1 MVFYILVVVVVLI
14 GVVWLSY
21 WGVINEIEFVVDFND
36 FILWFFVND
45 FGVFY
50 CLGGSCDDVVIGFG
64 LLVSNYDDW
73 FMYGVLW
80 IGICCGILLVVVLFD
95 DFVG

>member
-1 MVFYILVVVVVLI
+1 M
-14 GVVWLSY
+14 
-21 WGVINEIEFVVDFND
+21 
-36 FILWFFVND
+36 
-45 FGVFY
+45 
-50 CLGGSCDDVVIGFG
+50 GGSCDDVVIGFG